1 MNPYTTPNLQDIRK
15 ELLQNIGNNKEPYPS
30 SELREKMIRA
40 EYSNTRFFNY
50 NGNERRINDK
60 YK

>member
-1 MNPYTTPNLQDIRK
+1 MNSQQTDHKMIAKQILQS
-15 ELLQNIGNNKEPYPS
+15 IGNYKESYPH
-30 SELREKMIRA
+30 SELRERLIRA

-50 NGNERRINDK
+50 NSNERRINDK